1 MDDDRKLEQLLAAR
15 VRQEAGRSK
24 RYWHCWSHVQTY
36 AACTRWLTW
45 WSRAFSGAPEPDA
58 IQAAARGWSH
68 SQAVFERARPAP
80 HQPTIS
86 GQMPRPSARS
96 ILACKVTSCRSRARV
111 RPHRRGLHRLQ
122 SAELVAR
129 AAALGR
135 YGVCLTIAEMRRPAG
150 PSVMRY
156 VDSIR
161 DISLPSARMRAKRP
175 WCTAHD
181 LLRTVDSAPSTSL
194 RS

>member
-68 SQAVFERARPAP
+68 SQAVFETASTSNSPAHNLGPDASTIRSPHPCVQGHVWSISGPGAAAPPWTTSPAKCRARRPRSRPRSLWRVSDDRRDAAP
-80 HQPTIS
+80 CWTFRDEVCRLDTGYLAAIGTNAGEASVVH
-86 GQMPRPSARS
+86 SARF
-96 ILACKVTSCRSRARV
+96 VED
-111 RPHRRGLHRLQ
+111 G
-122 SAELVAR
+122 
-129 AAALGR
+129 
-135 YGVCLTIAEMRRPAG
+135 
-150 PSVMRY
+150 
-156 VDSIR
+156 
-161 DISLPSARMRAKRP
+161 
-175 WCTAHD
+175 
-181 LLRTVDSAPSTSL
+181 
-194 RS
+194 